1 MMKENVEL
9 SLNKDNTILE
19 MTFYH
24 IDANSSWVVRTTPEC
39 AMEFANMI
47 TRLCTPQAHGDS
59 MNFEPVDV
67 GQ

>member
-1 MMKENVEL
+1 MIHKTVEL
-9 SLNKDNTILE
+9 SLNVDNTILE

-24 IDANSSWVVRTTPEC
+24 VEGNSSWVVRTTPDS

-47 TRLCTPQAHGDS
+47 TRLCTPQAHSDS

-67 GQ
+67 ER